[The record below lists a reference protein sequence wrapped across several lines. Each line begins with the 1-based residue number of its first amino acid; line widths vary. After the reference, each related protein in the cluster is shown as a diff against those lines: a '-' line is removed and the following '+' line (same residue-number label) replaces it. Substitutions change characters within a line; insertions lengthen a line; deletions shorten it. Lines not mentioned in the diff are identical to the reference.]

1 MGENK
6 CWFGNKLKNRKNYFY
21 GSYVFMKKEY
31 TNPHKSGV
39 FTPENDRG
47 WD

>member
-6 CWFGNKLKNRKNYFY
+6 CRFGNKLKKP
-21 GSYVFMKKEY
+21 KKLFLWKSCIHEKRIR
-31 TNPHKSGV
+31 KSGV